1 MFRKVRIKK
10 LPQAR
15 TGYQVNGSLKNDV
28 AAFGG
33 ADYNHYIGVPDMEI
47 SRYITGVPREEAN
60 LEAEGGETVYG
71 DLNGDNFPE
80 HKIIKGPRHSEGGVP
95 LKLPEDSFI
104 FSDTNSMKINE
115 QPHTVPRAR

>member
-60 LEAEGGETVYG
+60 LEAEGGEIG
-71 DLNGDNFPE
+71 FRSGNGP
-80 HKIIKGPRHSEGGVP
+80 
-95 LKLPEDSFI
+95 
-104 FSDTNSMKINE
+104 TM
-115 QPHTVPRAR
+115 